1 MAALGEAC
9 SCSMLDLLSAT
20 CTNDRDAFYAQLLY
34 QTAHAIDLSVMIR
47 VKNGSMQPDRFVV
60 STLDLMAA
68 IQN

>member
-1 MAALGEAC
+1 
-9 SCSMLDLLSAT
+9 MLDLLSAT